1 LPIAAKIPFVSI
13 QAEVV
18 EQTMLPVSAQN
29 ELKFALKSTPPFV
42 VAMEKRIQVNALR
55 KGQEFQLHQRV
66 SVASLASRSL

>member
-1 LPIAAKIPFVSI
+1 
-13 QAEVV
+13 
-18 EQTMLPVSAQN
+18 MLPVSAQN

-66 SVASLASRSL
+66 SVASLASRSM